1 MGTIRGWI
9 LDTIYKFKV
18 NDGTTRTVFDESGYL
33 YQRDVKITA
42 SGADLNATSALAL
55 NQNVKAVSSAAKA
68 CLVNGLNIVAV
79 GTGLADA
86 TLGAP
91 TVGARCVIR
100 IGSLSSGT
108 GVVTVAA
115 GATLNGTHTIATF
128 NAVDDTLVLVY
139 KAANTWEVESNIGA
153 VVLS

>member
-18 NDGTTRTVFDESGYL
+18 NDGTTRTVFDEQGYL
-33 YQRDVKITA
+33 YQRDTKITA

-68 CLVNGLNIVAV
+68 CAVNGLNVVAG

-86 TLGAP
+86 TLAAP
-91 TVGARCVIR
+91 TAGARCVIR
-100 IGSLSSGT
+100 VGTLSSGNV
-108 GVVTVAA
+108 VVTAAA
-115 GATLNGTHTIATF
+115 GTTLNGTNTIATF
-128 NAVDDTLVLVY
+128 DAVNESITLVY

-153 VVLS
+153 VALS